1 MFKNVSVVGLSDGRN
16 NPSFITPWSFIH
28 MFFGFTYYV
37 VLSKSMTYKNNFIT
51 MNIFHALYELKDIFC
66 AYVLKINGIWYNNT
80 IINSIGDTICAII
93 GWCIAY
99 VIFGKSNINNLTKA
113 FVIFTN
119 ITTVILFNLYEVEE
133 A

>member
-1 MFKNVSVVGLSDGRN
+1 MFKNVSVVGLSDGLN
-16 NPSFITPWSFIH
+16 KSSFITPWSFIH

-37 VLSKSMTYKNNFIT
+37 VLSKYMTYKNNFIT
-51 MNIFHALYELKDIFC
+51 LNIIHALYELKDIFFS
-66 AYVLKINGIWYNNT
+66 YILKIKGKWYNNT

-99 VIFGKSNINNLTKA
+99 VIFGKYNINNLTKA

-119 ITTVILFNLYEVEE
+119 ITTIILFNLYEVEE